1 MSHVVEVVPEPGE
14 APAAPETRRTPRPT
28 GTWTLRARGL
38 RTVVELELR
47 QRVRSA
53 RWRVALGAWFVVCG
67 LVTWLTF
74 RASAQLVGPD
84 YVRYADYDTDEA
96 FGSNLNLTMHVPR
109 GPLIFGLIV
118 FFVLLAG
125 FLVAPTLSAG
135 SINGDR
141 EAGTLATL
149 QVTLLSPAEIAVGK
163 LLAGWAAA
171 VAFLV
176 VALPFVIVS
185 LAAGGVRVVSLAVT
199 LVLLVVL
206 LGVVCA
212 IGLGFSAL
220 VSRTTASAL
229 LTYLTVLALTVG
241 TVILFGLTFPLIT
254 QTDEVPTYESSA
266 VDPGIVYQTDENGD
280 TVEVDPTTG
289 LQVTDDDDAA
299 SSDSSCTWTTEA
311 TSRSHTE
318 RTWWLLAA
326 NPFVVVADAAPA
338 APAAARFGVP
348 DPLGEIRDGVR
359 EVREGP
365 ADREDWCGDGTVAG
379 TTGSTAPVW
388 PWGLGVN
395 LLLGAGAVWLTVRRL
410 RIPQGTLPRGT
421 RVA

>member
-1 MSHVVEVVPEPGE
+1 MSHVVEVTPEPGE
-14 APAAPETRRTPRPT
+14 ARTAPEPHRAPRPSD
-28 GTWTLRARGL
+28 TWRLRWHGV
-38 RTVVELELR
+38 RTVVALELR

-74 RASAQLVGPD
+74 QASAQIVGPG
-84 YVRYADYDTDEA
+84 YVGYADYDTDDG
-96 FGSNLNLTMHVPR
+96 FGSSLDVTFHVPR

-135 SINGDR
+135 AINGDWD
-141 EAGTLATL
+141 AGTLATL
-149 QVTLLSPAEIAVGK
+149 QVTLLSPAEIAIGK
-163 LLAGWAAA
+163 LLAGWTAA

-176 VALPFVIVS
+176 IALPFVIVS

-199 LVLLVVL
+199 LTLLVVL

-241 TVILFGLTFPLIT
+241 TVILFTLTFPLVT
-254 QTDEVPTYESSA
+254 QTDDVKVYESTN
-266 VDPGIVYQTDENGD
+266 DDG
-280 TVEVDPTTG
+280 TVC
-289 LQVTDDDDAA
+289 A
-299 SSDSSCTWTTEA
+299 WTTEA

-318 RTWWLLAA
+318 RTWWLLAP

-338 APAAARFGVP
+338 APSAARYGVP
-348 DPLGEIRDGVR
+348 DPLGAIRDGVR
-359 EVREGP
+359 EVRHAP
-365 ADREDWCGDGTVAG
+365 AAREDWCGDGSVVVPDDT
-379 TTGSTAPVW
+379 SRAPVW
-388 PWGLGVN
+388 PWGLGVD

>member
-1 MSHVVEVVPEPGE
+1 MSHVVEVSPEPGG
-14 APAAPETRRTPRPT
+14 APATPDLSGAPRPT
-28 GTWTLRARGL
+28 RTWTLRWRGV
-38 RTVVELELR
+38 RTVTELELR

-67 LVTWLTF
+67 LVTWLAF
-74 RASAQLVGPD
+74 QASAQLVEPSYVGYVDGPD
-84 YVRYADYDTDEA
+84 DA
-96 FGSNLNLTMHVPR
+96 FGSTLTTTLHVPR
-109 GPLIFGLIV
+109 GPLIFGFIV

-125 FLVAPTLSAG
+125 LLVAPTLSAG
-135 SINGDR
+135 AINGDR
-141 EAGTLATL
+141 DAGTLATL
-149 QVTLLSPAEIAVGK
+149 QVTLLSPAEIAIGK
-163 LLAGWAAA
+163 LLAGWTAA

-176 VALPFVIVS
+176 VALPFVVVS

-199 LVLLVVL
+199 LALLVVL

-241 TVILFGLTFPLIT
+241 TVILFTLTFPLIT
-254 QTDEVPTYESSA
+254 QTDDVPTYESSD
-266 VDPGIVYQTDENGD
+266 VDGI
-280 TVEVDPTTG
+280 
-289 LQVTDDDDAA
+289 
-299 SSDSSCTWTTEA
+299 SCTWTTET

-338 APAAARFGVP
+338 APAAARYGVP
-348 DPLGEIRDGVR
+348 DPLGAIRDGVR
-359 EVREGP
+359 EVRNGP
-365 ADREDWCGDGTVAG
+365 AAREDWCGNGSVAE
-379 TTGSTAPVW
+379 TPRSTAPVW
-388 PWGLGVN
+388 PWGLGVD

>member
-1 MSHVVEVVPEPGE
+1 MSHVEVTHEPDGAAD
-14 APAAPETRRTPRPT
+14 APGPHRAPRRA
-28 GTWTLRARGL
+28 GTWTLRRYGV

-47 QRVRSA
+47 QRVRST

-67 LVTWLTF
+67 SVTWLTF
-74 RASAQLVGPD
+74 RATAQLVGNDGLVDTGPD
-84 YVRYADYDTDEA
+84 SALV
-96 FGSNLNLTMHVPR
+96 VPR
-109 GPLIFGLIV
+109 GPLIFGFIV

-135 SINGDR
+135 TINGDR
-141 EAGTLATL
+141 DAGTLATL
-149 QVTLLSPAEIAVGK
+149 QVTLLSPAEIAIGK
-163 LLAGWAAA
+163 LLAGWTAA

-185 LAAGGVRVVSLAVT
+185 LAAGGVRVVSLVVT

-241 TVILFGLTFPLIT
+241 TVILFGLTFPLIS
-254 QTDEVPTYESSA
+254 QTDEVR
-266 VDPGIVYQTDENGD
+266 VYQ
-280 TVEVDPTTG
+280 P
-289 LQVTDDDDAA
+289 
-299 SSDSSCTWTTEA
+299 SDIGGISCSWTTETQDRA
-311 TSRSHTE
+311 HTE

-326 NPFVVVADAAPA
+326 NPFVVVADAAPS
-338 APAAARFGVP
+338 APAAARYGVP
-348 DPLGEIRDGVR
+348 DPLGVIRDGVR
-359 EVREGP
+359 EARNGP
-365 ADREDWCGDGTVAG
+365 AEREDWCGDGTTSGVNDASG
-379 TTGSTAPVW
+379 APVW

>member
-1 MSHVVEVVPEPGE
+1 MSHVVEVTPEPGE
-14 APAAPETRRTPRPT
+14 ARTAPEPHRAPRPSD
-28 GTWTLRARGL
+28 TWRLRWHGV
-38 RTVVELELR
+38 RTVVALELR

-74 RASAQLVGPD
+74 QASAQIVGPG
-84 YVRYADYDTDEA
+84 YVGYADYDTDDG
-96 FGSNLNLTMHVPR
+96 FGSSLDVTFHVPR

-135 SINGDR
+135 AINGDR
-141 EAGTLATL
+141 DAGTLATL
-149 QVTLLSPAEIAVGK
+149 QVTLLSPAEIAIGK

-241 TVILFGLTFPLIT
+241 TVILFALTFPLIT
-254 QTDEVPTYESSA
+254 QTDDVPTYESTA
-266 VDPGIVYQTDENGD
+266 VDG
-280 TVEVDPTTG
+280 
-289 LQVTDDDDAA
+289 A
-299 SSDSSCTWTTEA
+299 SCTWTTET
-311 TSRSHTE
+311 TSRAHTE

-338 APAAARFGVP
+338 APAAARYGVP
-348 DPLGEIRDGVR
+348 DPLGAIRDGVR
-359 EVREGP
+359 EARNGP
-365 ADREDWCGDGTVAG
+365 AAREDWCGDTSVAE

-388 PWGLGVN
+388 PWGLGVD